1 MAVARAN
8 GQVLEQPLRSR
19 LLIGAGITLAAV
31 VAVFLLA
38 RWHKSSNPEHAY
50 PVPSHTDRVIVEV
63 LNGTSRAGLARV
75 GTRQLRREGLDVVF
89 FGNAEAKED
98 STRVIVRRGSTQD
111 PAERVAQALRV
122 GKIERQLD
130 TLRRVDVTV
139 ILGDDYRPPAE
150 LHP

>member
-1 MAVARAN
+1 
-8 GQVLEQPLRSR
+8 LEQPLRSR
-19 LLIGAGITLAAV
+19 LLLGAGVTLAAV
-31 VAVFLLA
+31 LVVFLLA
-38 RWHKSSNPEHAY
+38 RGHRSKNPEHAY
-50 PVPSHTDRVIVEV
+50 PVPSHADRVIVEV
-63 LNGTSRAGLARV
+63 LNGTSRTGLARV

-98 STRVIVRRGSTQD
+98 STRVILRRGSTED
-111 PAERVAQALRV
+111 PAERVAHALRA
-122 GKIERQLD
+122 GKIEKNLD

>member
-1 MAVARAN
+1 
-8 GQVLEQPLRSR
+8 LEQPLRSR
-19 LLIGAGITLAAV
+19 LLIGAGVTLAAV
-31 VAVFLLA
+31 LVVFLLA
-38 RWHKSSNPEHAY
+38 RGHRSKNPEHAY

-98 STRVIVRRGSTQD
+98 STRVIIRRGTGQD

-139 ILGDDYRPPAE
+139 ILGDDYRPPTE

>member
-1 MAVARAN
+1 
-8 GQVLEQPLRSR
+8 
-19 LLIGAGITLAAV
+19 
-31 VAVFLLA
+31 
-38 RWHKSSNPEHAY
+38 
-50 PVPSHTDRVIVEV
+50 
-63 LNGTSRAGLARV
+63 
-75 GTRQLRREGLDVVF
+75 LRREGLDVVF

-98 STRVIVRRGSTQD
+98 STRVIIRRGTGQD

-139 ILGDDYRPPAE
+139 ILGDDYRPPTE

>member
-1 MAVARAN
+1 
-8 GQVLEQPLRSR
+8 LEQPLRPR
-19 LLIGAGITLAAV
+19 VLIGAGITLAAV

-38 RWHKSSNPEHAY
+38 RWHKSGNPEHAY
-50 PVPSHTDRVIVEV
+50 PVPSHSDRVIVEV

-98 STRVIVRRGSTQD
+98 ATRVIIRRGVAQG
-111 PAERVAQALRV
+111 PAERVAHALGG
-122 GKIERQLD
+122 GKIERNLD

-139 ILGDDYRPPAE
+139 ILGDDYRPPPE